1 MHRLILSGGSVILPD
16 AVLESASV
24 VVERETIV
32 AVEQRAYPAGRSAR
46 EQVVDIG
53 GRYVLP
59 GLIDLHNDGLETEIN
74 PRPGTNLPLPFALA
88 NLDRQLAATGVTTEF
103 NAIFFGNMTSKER
116 RLEQA
121 VERVLAIVE
130 HGRSGRALVDHQV
143 LFRLDL
149 WTPESLEKILGTV
162 GAASVPLVSLND
174 HTPGQGQFRDL
185 APLKRYYREALGATE
200 EETEAAIEQQVTQAR
215 ERPEIAAMIVVEI
228 SGCSWA
234 RVTWA
239 ASSSS
244 VSASLLPSASR

>member
-32 AVEQRAYPAGRSAR
+32 AVEQRAYPAGRSAH
-46 EQVVDIG
+46 EQVVDVG

-59 GLIDLHNDGLETEIN
+59 GLVDLHNDGLETEIN

-103 NAIFFGNMTSKER
+103 HAIFFGNMTSKER

-149 WTPESLEKILGTV
+149 WTPGEPGEDPGDRWRRSR
-162 GAASVPLVSLND
+162 AA
-174 HTPGQGQFRDL
+174 RL
-185 APLKRYYREALGATE
+185 A
-200 EETEAAIEQQVTQAR
+200 
-215 ERPEIAAMIVVEI
+215 ERPHARPGPVPRPRAAEAVLPR
-228 SGCSWA
+228 SA
-234 RVTWA
+234 RRDRGGDRGRDRA
-239 ASSSS
+239 AGHPGPRAPRDRGGDPGADQPRPPA
-244 VSASLLPSASR
+244 SAA